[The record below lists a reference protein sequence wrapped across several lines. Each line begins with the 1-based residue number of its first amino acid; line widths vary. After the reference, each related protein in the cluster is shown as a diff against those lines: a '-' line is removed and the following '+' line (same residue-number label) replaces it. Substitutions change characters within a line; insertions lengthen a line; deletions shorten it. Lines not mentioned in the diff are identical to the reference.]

1 MYTPSNPFRGRL
13 RRPGLAAAA
22 LLAFAAA
29 GCAGGGDSDAFV
41 EQPCSDDMS
50 LNECLVFRSA
60 QYELD
65 TERIPPPGGMD
76 PNGFIEHE
84 AAGFAK
90 VLCSA
95 VFLTGLDFEA
105 AQEQIGGFTARYQ
118 YRDRLPGREI
128 DMDGQKVHITTDTG
142 VTRTAVLH
150 GDQGCVALPQG
161 EDAPFYETV
170 PVTSTVNVEDPWP
183 MGDDLAGETL
193 PEDVD
198 AEKLEAAVDAAF
210 AEEAMT
216 LAFVVLHRGHLVAER
231 YREEDGITKD
241 TPLESWS
248 MNKSLS
254 ATLMGVLIEQGVYT
268 LDQLAPI
275 DSWHEDPEDVRGTI
289 RIQDI
294 LQMSSGLRCVNAGDP
309 EYDEATMGYPD
320 HLYLYTGTVDSHIWA
335 TERPPQWAPNT
346 IGRYRNCDP
355 ILTNHIVR
363 LGVEGRGENYHQF
376 PQRHLFDKIGAARFV
391 AEADPHGNFLLNGYG
406 FGSGRAWARLG
417 QLYLDGGVAPNG
429 ERVLSEEFVEW
440 ATSVAPSWEADG
452 RPIYGGLIWINNPPR
467 GGEKRFPALPNST
480 YSFAG
485 AGGQSTIIVP
495 EHEMVIARL
504 GLYQGSFDG
513 HANRALQSALEL
525 LVEAIP
531 HVSEADAGADN

>member
-1 MYTPSNPFRGRL
+1 MNHQPTNPQARMGACAAL
-13 RRPGLAAAA
+13 PLAAA
-22 LLAFAAA
+22 LLALAA
-29 GCAGGGDSDAFV
+29 GCGGGGDDMFV

-65 TERIPPPGGMD
+65 TERDNPPRGHLD
-76 PNGFIEHE
+76 PAVFIEHE
-84 AAGFAK
+84 ASGFAK

-105 AQEQIGGFTARYQ
+105 AQHQIGGFTSRYR
-118 YRDRLPGREI
+118 YRDRLPGREV
-128 DMDGQKVHITTDTG
+128 DMDNQKVHITTDTG
-142 VTRTAVLH
+142 VTRTAVFH
-150 GDQGCVALPQG
+150 GDQGCVTLPIG

-170 PVTSTVNVEDPWP
+170 PVTSTVNQDDPWP
-183 MGDDLAGETL
+183 MGDVLPDEPL

-210 AEEAMT
+210 EEGAMT
-216 LAFVVLHRGHLVAER
+216 LAFVVLHRGRLVAER
-231 YREEDGITKD
+231 FREEDGITKD

-254 ATLMGVLIEQGVYT
+254 ATLMGLLVTQGVYT

-275 DSWHEDPEDVRGTI
+275 DSWHEDPNDVRGTI

-294 LQMSSGLRCVNAGDP
+294 LQMSSGLRCLNAGDP
-309 EYDEATMGYPD
+309 QWDEATMGYPD

-335 TERPPQWAPNT
+335 TQRAPQWAPNT
-346 IGRYRNCDP
+346 VGRYRNCDP

-363 LGVEGRGENYHQF
+363 LGVEGRDENYHQF
-376 PQRHLFDKIGAARFV
+376 PQKHLFDKIGANRFV

-417 QLYLDGGVAPNG
+417 QLYLDGGMAPNG
-429 ERVLSEEFVEW
+429 ERVLSEEFVDF

-480 YSFAG
+480 FSFAG

-504 GLYQGSFDG
+504 GLYEGSLDG
-513 HANRALQSALEL
+513 SANRALQSALAL

-531 HVSEADAGADN
+531 KKMEAAN

>member
-1 MYTPSNPFRGRL
+1 MTRRLNARGARRL
-13 RRPGLAAAA
+13 PEPLRLLTLLGLTAA
-22 LLAFAAA
+22 LLAGCGGAAEA
-29 GCAGGGDSDAFV
+29 PMEEEEAASPAETLNDS
-41 EQPCSDDMS
+41 
-50 LNECLVFRSA
+50 LVARGK

-65 TERIPPPGGMD
+65 TVRVPPPGGMD
-76 PNGFIEHE
+76 PDGFIEHE

-95 VFLTGLDFEA
+95 VFLTGLDFER
-105 AQEQIGGFTARYQ
+105 AQHQIGGFTARYQ

-128 DMDGQKVHITTDTG
+128 DMEGQKVHITTDTG

-150 GDQGCVALPQG
+150 GDQGCVALPKG
-161 EDAPFYETV
+161 EEAPFYETV
-170 PVTSTVNVEDPWP
+170 PVTSTVNPDDPWP
-183 MGDDLAGETL
+183 MGDVLPDEPL

-198 AEKLEAAVDAAF
+198 EDKLMAAVEAAF
-210 AEEAMT
+210 AEEART
-216 LAFVVLHRGHLVAER
+216 LAFVVLHRGRLVAER
-231 YREEDGITKD
+231 YMEEEGINKD

-254 ATLMGVLIEQGVYT
+254 ATFMGILIQQGVYE

-275 DSWHEDPEDVRGTI
+275 DAWHEDQEDARGTI

-294 LQMSSGLRCVNAGDP
+294 LQMSSGLRCANAGDP

-335 TERPPQWAPNT
+335 TERPAQWPPNT
-346 IGRYRNCDP
+346 VGRYRNCDP
-355 ILTNHIVR
+355 VLTNHIVR
-363 LGVEGRGENYHQF
+363 LGVEGRDENYHQF
-376 PQRHLFDKIGAARFV
+376 PQKHLFDKIGAARFV

-406 FGSGRAWARLG
+406 FGSGRTWARLG
-417 QLYLDGGVAPNG
+417 QLYLDGGMAPNG
-429 ERVLSEEFVEW
+429 ERVLSEEFVDF

-467 GGEKRFPALPNST
+467 GGEKRFPALPNNT

-495 EHEMVIARL
+495 DYEMVIARL
-504 GLYQGSFDG
+504 GMYEGSFDG
-513 HANRALQSALEL
+513 HANRALQNALGL

-531 HVSEADAGADN
+531 RAHGGD

>member
-1 MYTPSNPFRGRL
+1 MRYGLASISL
-13 RRPGLAAAA
+13 AILAAA
-22 LLAFAAA
+22 
-29 GCAGGGDSDAFV
+29 CGGMAEEEPFM

-50 LNECLVFRSA
+50 LNECLVFRAA

-76 PNGFIEHE
+76 PQLWIEHE

-95 VFLTGLDFEA
+95 VFLTGLEFED
-105 AQEQIGGFTARYQ
+105 AQDQIGGFTSRYQ
-118 YRDRLPGREI
+118 HRDRLTGREI
-128 DMDGQKVHITTDTG
+128 DMENQRVHITTDTG

-150 GDQGCVALPQG
+150 GDQGCVTLPKG

-170 PVTSTVNVEDPWP
+170 PVTSTVDVDDPWP
-183 MGDDLAGETL
+183 MGDMLPDEPLA
-193 PEDVD
+193 EDID
-198 AEKLEAAVDAAF
+198 GEKLMAAVDAAF
-210 AEEAMT
+210 DPDAMT
-216 LAFVVLHRGHLVAER
+216 LAFVVLHRGKLVAER
-231 YREEDGITKD
+231 YRQESGITKD

-254 ATLMGVLIEQGVYT
+254 ATLLGLLIHQGVYE

-275 DSWHEDPEDVRGTI
+275 DSWHEDPDDVRGTI
-289 RIQDI
+289 RIRDI
-294 LQMSSGLRCVNAGDP
+294 LSMASGLRCMNAGDP
-309 EYDEATMGYPD
+309 EYSEAEHGYPD

-335 TERPPQWAPNT
+335 TERPAQWPPGT

-355 ILTNHIVR
+355 VLTNHIVR
-363 LGVEGRGENYHQF
+363 LGVEGRNENYHQF
-376 PQRHLFDKIGAARFV
+376 AQKHLFDKIGQSRFV
-391 AEADPHGNFLLNGYG
+391 AEGDPHGNFLLNGYG

-417 QLYLDGGVAPNG
+417 QLYLDGGVTPAG
-429 ERVLSEEFVEW
+429 ERILSEEFVSF
-440 ATSVAPSWEADG
+440 ATSVAPPWQDDG

-467 GGEKRFPALPNST
+467 GGQKRFPALPNST

-495 EHEMVIARL
+495 EHDMVIARL
-504 GLYQGSFDG
+504 GLYQGSLDG
-513 HANRALQSALEL
+513 SANRALQDALAL

-531 HVSEADAGADN
+531 RSSD